1 MIILKDTDLNSL
13 KKSLIKTTHFSE
25 VYLLTDPTHGKQY
38 CLKSVS
44 KSAPKPHSGR
54 KELEIMKTIGLNK
67 NIAQLLDS
75 WETSDDFHILMPF
88 EKQTITEILMPFWIP
103 LEQKKSYLSSLL
115 HTAEKP
121 ATTVSQHDFFINK
134 TPQHLI
140 KKITKDLFEA
150 MSYLHG
156 KNIIHRDI
164 KLDNILYSPET
175 DNFMIIDFGISC
187 YFNQET
193 KESDDKITDIS
204 TGYYKPIEALVGI
217 KGYDTKVD
225 VWSGMVLLHQLSLAF
240 VCCYDIPMTCYF
252 EAFKQEKGSK
262 GMINVICNMNLET
275 SAYELRYDH
284 RITDYNFPS
293 FIDDGRVFL
302 NKDLC
307 NGSDIRLL
315 SSIHSIFG
323 CPLRN
328 QFPSAE
334 GVDSWLY
341 FFNNFDQPV
350 DKYFVE
356 DLERKDFINEVLFN
370 RFDSLSFKEKCLLKM
385 CLFEFKDRIS
395 YKDSLQEFKAHFG
408 ED

>member
-1 MIILKDTDLNSL
+1 MIILNDIDLNSL
-13 KKSLIKTTHFSE
+13 TKSLLKTTHFSE
-25 VYLLTDPTHGKQY
+25 VYLLTDTANEKQY

-54 KELEIMKTIGLNK
+54 KELETMKIIGLNK
-67 NIAQLLDS
+67 NIVSLLDS
-75 WETSDDFHILMPF
+75 WESSEDFHILMPF
-88 EKQTITEILMPFWIP
+88 EKQTLAEILMPFWIP

-115 HTAEKP
+115 HTTQKP
-121 ATTVSQHDFFINK
+121 ATTICQHDFFINK

-140 KKITKDLFEA
+140 KKVTKDLFEG
-150 MSYLHG
+150 MTYLHS

-187 YFNQET
+187 PFNQET
-193 KESDDKITDIS
+193 KKSDDEITDIS

-217 KGYDTKVD
+217 RGYDMKVD

-240 VCCYDIPMTCYF
+240 VCCYDIPMNYYF
-252 EAFKQEKGSK
+252 EAFKKKSNSK
-262 GMINVICNMNLET
+262 DLIETICNMNLET

-284 RITDYNFPS
+284 GITDYNFPS

-302 NKDLC
+302 NNALC

-315 SSIHSIFG
+315 SSVHSIFG
-323 CPLRN
+323 CPLRS

-334 GVDSWLY
+334 GIDSWLY
-341 FFNNFDQPV
+341 FFNNFDQPA
-350 DKYFVE
+350 DRYFVD
-356 DLERKDFINEVLFN
+356 DLERQDFINEVLFS
-370 RFDSLSFKEKCLLKM
+370 RFDSKMFKQKCLLKM

-395 YKDSLQEFKAHFG
+395 YGESLQEFKAHLG
-408 ED
+408 EH